1 MAIRIPVIKIRLI
14 IILAVML
21 AFAIAIVLLT
31 KPAAQIFS
39 PTLSAPD
46 TASIIKLSDRQ
57 EAYELSERLEFLED
71 KESNLTIE
79 QISSAEFSHRFKHS
93 DRHPPNFGYTAS
105 TYWGKVQLEN
115 SSDRDIEMILSI
127 DHPHIDH
134 ISLYLYRGEYNSDSQ
149 KSWMIKTTGILY
161 PFSSRDIP
169 DRLPAFRI
177 NVAAQTKQN
186 IYLRFQ
192 STTPIIVK
200 AYLRE
205 PTNFW
210 QYRTTQNMWLGLIYG
225 ILIFAILYN
234 LSLFT
239 ALKEKVYLYYI
250 LYVLAVL
257 ILFVAYDGFGIQ
269 YLWQNAIWWNK
280 YAVPTMM
287 FSCSISLIE
296 AVPLILESKKQ
307 IPRWHLILRSL
318 QGILLLLLICLFILP
333 FRLVA
338 ISGIVVLIFTCFFA
352 IALGVVAL
360 MRGYLPARY
369 YLLAFSFYPIGFST
383 YGLSLLQ
390 IIPNYEWMKDVY
402 RITIVAFV
410 ILLPLALADRINLLK
425 ADKFRAQV
433 LALEEK
439 DILNAELAKAKEDAE
454 AAAKAKSM
462 FLSNMSHEIRTP
474 MNGVLAIAELLATTD
489 LTAEQEDLV
498 QIIQQSGDN
507 LLAIV
512 NDILDFSKIE
522 AGMMTLEAKEFVLDD
537 ILSSVCKLLNKQAL
551 DKQIQLNYAIASD
564 LPSKFIGDSMRLH
577 QILLNLIGNAI
588 KFTKVGHVEIS
599 VRGQSPANSKTEPYN
614 LTFAVSDTGIGI
626 QRDYLAELFQA
637 FTQADASTS
646 RKYGG
651 TGLGLAITKRLVE
664 LMGGTIWAQSNGY
677 VGGNPPLNWRSTIDS
692 QGSSFYFAIELFPS
706 LATPQPQELEISALL
721 IDPQMSKKFSL
732 HILVVEDNPFNQTIA
747 SLALEK
753 LGCQVDIAN
762 NGIEALKAVQQNS
775 YDLVLM
781 DVQMPEM
788 DGLTATKLIRSNATY
803 YPWIVAMTANVLPE
817 DRQACFDVGMN
828 DYLSKPFKAQD
839 IVQIFSTYIQNKEG
853 DPILLVS

>member
-1 MAIRIPVIKIRLI
+1 
-14 IILAVML
+14 
-21 AFAIAIVLLT
+21 
-31 KPAAQIFS
+31 
-39 PTLSAPD
+39 
-46 TASIIKLSDRQ
+46 
-57 EAYELSERLEFLED
+57 
-71 KESNLTIE
+71 
-79 QISSAEFSHRFKHS
+79 
-93 DRHPPNFGYTAS
+93 
-105 TYWGKVQLEN
+105 
-115 SSDRDIEMILSI
+115 MILSI

-134 ISLYLYRGEYNSDSQ
+134 ISLYSYNGEYNGDSQ
-149 KSWMIKTTGILY
+149 KSWTVKTTGILY
-161 PFSSRDIP
+161 PFSSRDIR

-192 STTPIIVK
+192 STTPIIVN

-210 QYRTTQNMWLGLIYG
+210 QYRTAQNMWLGLIYG

-234 LSLFT
+234 LFLLT

-250 LYVLAVL
+250 LYVFTVL
-257 ILFVAYDGFGIQ
+257 ILFLAYDGFGIQ

-280 YAVPTMM
+280 YAVPTML
-287 FSCSISLIE
+287 FSCSITLLE
-296 AVPLILESKKQ
+296 AVPLILETKKQ
-307 IPRWHLILRSL
+307 FSRLHLILRSL
-318 QGILLLLLICLFILP
+318 QGLLLLVLICLFILP
-333 FRLVA
+333 FRLVV
-338 ISGIVVLIFTCFFA
+338 ITGIVVCICSCFFV
-352 IALGVVAL
+352 IALGVIAL

-369 YLLAFSFYPIGFST
+369 YLIAFSFQPIGFTT

-390 IIPNYEWMKDVY
+390 IIPNYEWMKEVY
-402 RITIVAFV
+402 RICIVAFV
-410 ILLPLALADRINLLK
+410 TFLSIALADRINLLK
-425 ADKFRAQV
+425 AEKFRAQV
-433 LALEEK
+433 LALAEK
-439 DILNAELAKAKEDAE
+439 DILNAKLAKAKEDAE

-474 MNGVLAIAELLATTD
+474 MNGVLSIAELLATTN

-522 AGMMTLEAKEFVLDD
+522 AGMMTLEAREFVLDD
-537 ILSSVCKLLNKQAL
+537 VLSSICKLLNKQAL
-551 DKQIQLNYAIASD
+551 EKQIQLDYAIASH
-564 LPSKFIGDSMRLH
+564 LPRKFIGDSTRLH

-599 VRGQSPANSKTEPYN
+599 VIGKSPNSNNEPYQ
-614 LTFAVSDTGIGI
+614 LTFAVRDTGIGI
-626 QRDYLAELFQA
+626 QHKYLSDLFQA
-637 FTQADASTS
+637 FTQADASIN

-664 LMGGTIWAQSNGY
+664 LMGGTIWAESNGH
-677 VGGNPPLNWRSTIDS
+677 VGGNPPLNWLPTIDS
-692 QGSSFYFAIELFPS
+692 QGSTFYFAIGLFS
-706 LATPQPQELEISALL
+706 NLAIPQSQDLDTSTLPIDAHMAEKFPLRILL
-721 IDPQMSKKFSL
+721 
-732 HILVVEDNPFNQTIA
+732 VEDNHANQKIA
-747 SLALEK
+747 SLTITK
-753 LGCQVDIAN
+753 LGYQVDIAN
-762 NGIEALKAVQQNS
+762 NGIEALKEVQQNS

-839 IVQIFSTYIQNKEG
+839 IVQIFSTYIQSKEG